1 MSRKNE
7 YLSRIEALLEETLAL
22 TGQPYDRLVEAMRYS
37 ALNAGKRIRPRLT
50 LEFCRLQGGNWEDAL
65 PFAAALEMIHCYSL
79 IHDDLPCMDDDDL
92 RRGKPSCHKQFDEAT
107 ALLAGDALLTKAF
120 ETAASAPLAQTNPQA
135 VIACI
140 RELAALAGVQGMIGG
155 QVLDLAM
162 EGKTLSVTPQALT
175 QMHALKTG
183 ALMEAACKMGSL
195 VAGAS
200 PEGVELAAEYG
211 RNLGL
216 AFQLVD
222 DILDVTGSEAL
233 LGKPVGS
240 DVQQDKTTFITL
252 FGLEETKRLAA
263 QYTARAIAIAGSYP
277 DAGDLRELTEQ
288 LLSRQH

>member
-1 MSRKNE
+1 
-7 YLSRIEALLEETLAL
+7 
-22 TGQPYDRLVEAMRYS
+22 
-37 ALNAGKRIRPRLT
+37 
-50 LEFCRLQGGNWEDAL
+50 
-65 PFAAALEMIHCYSL
+65 
-79 IHDDLPCMDDDDL
+79 
-92 RRGKPSCHKQFDEAT
+92 
-107 ALLAGDALLTKAF
+107 
-120 ETAASAPLAQTNPQA
+120 
-135 VIACI
+135 
-140 RELAALAGVQGMIGG
+140 MIGG

-162 EGKTLSVTPQALT
+162 EGKTLSVTSQALT

-240 DVQQDKTTFITL
+240 DAQQDKTTFITL